1 MAVYKTN
8 KEIGEGMLECLNR
21 VIKENNIPEI
31 ESVTFAGRLDPA
43 ASGEVV
49 FLSGE
54 TIKDKDLYLHKDKI
68 YEVEYIFGIKTDTGD
83 LLGILQEFKN
93 IINEKDLDI
102 EKCLEKL
109 SGKRNQRF
117 HAFSSKVVEGKPLW
131 LHARDGTTAYAEHEI
146 DIYRLDLVNKDQIS
160 THDIFNKV
168 KNLTT
173 IVNGDFR
180 QREILESFSTLDKE
194 NINLPIIK
202 ISAHVTSGTY
212 MRVLGEEIGEILGLP
227 VCAYSIN
234 RIKIID

>member
-1 MAVYKTN
+1 MAVYKT
-8 KEIGEGMLECLNR
+8 KKLIGEGMLECLNR
-21 VIKENNIPEI
+21 VIKENNIPDT

-54 TIKDKDLYLHKDKI
+54 TIKDKSSYLHKDKI

-83 LLGILQEFKN
+83 LLGILQEFKPVST
-93 IINEKDLDI
+93 INDNEI
-102 EKCLEKL
+102 NKCLGAL
-109 SGKRNQRF
+109 LGKRNQRF
-117 HAFSSKVVEGKPLW
+117 HAFSSKVENGKPLW

-146 DIYRLDLVNKDQIS
+146 NIHRLDLVDKDQIS
-160 THDIFNKV
+160 THDIFSKV

-180 QREILESFSTLDKE
+180 QKEILESFSAVDME
-194 NINLPIIK
+194 NLNLPIIK
-202 ISAHVTSGTY
+202 ILADVSSGTY